1 MCIVFIPYFAL
12 TFLKVPPRSA
22 SVPKPIIPKPTPT
35 LQPRTVPQRIAHQPT
50 PRSTP
55 QTTTRSTPQV
65 TQRSTPQS
73 TPKQTTPQ
81 LAPKRTSPAKQPTIS
96 TAKQPVRAISASAP
110 TKATVKPTAKLVR
123 KNIHRKVLRNY
134 ATTIQN
140 SLCCDRNAESCECAF
155 RATERNMLTHIFIFH
170 SVIVNIMHVT
180 VYDELVS
187 KCFYSNEPMN
197 Q

>member
-134 ATTIQN
+134 AKLNYHSKFIVLPQKRWKLWMCLQSDWKKYANTYLHLPFSHCQY
-140 SLCCDRNAESCECAF
+140 NACNCIWWA
-155 RATERNMLTHIFIFH
+155 
-170 SVIVNIMHVT
+170 
-180 VYDELVS
+180 
-187 KCFYSNEPMN
+187 CFQMFL
-197 Q
+197 